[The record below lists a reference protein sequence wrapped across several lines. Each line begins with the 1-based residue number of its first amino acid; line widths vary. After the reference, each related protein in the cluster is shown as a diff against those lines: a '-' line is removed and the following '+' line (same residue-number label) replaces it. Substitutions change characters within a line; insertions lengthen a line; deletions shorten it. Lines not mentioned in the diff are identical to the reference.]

1 MVLVLAPSSHAVDV
15 NAWRGLDGLVR
26 ASGAS
31 VGVPTHLL
39 LLSVRPVAV
48 LPAAKKSGVEHIV
61 LVGSAGGT
69 NEKNPLNSLGNG
81 NILVSIQTL
90 EHSE

>member
-1 MVLVLAPSSHAVDV
+1 M
-15 NAWRGLDGLVR
+15 
-26 ASGAS
+26 
-31 VGVPTHLL
+31 
-39 LLSVRPVAV
+39 RPVAV